1 MATNETRWRKLPI
14 GVIRD
19 EDMDLIADQLA
30 PQLRAAPYMFY
41 LTAMCKADNDGVFD
55 LEDGVIFSRLM
66 RLGTPQDVFT
76 IANLMIKRHI
86 ILRAG
91 ETTRCIFT
99 NWEYP
104 QKEQPRTIADRR
116 AIVAKQIEAEKSA
129 AQIAEFKIQ
138 DEQPIYVSFNSNTS
152 NDNNFF
158 CGLNDKNAENVTKN
172 VFDDKNA
179 KIVVEKNQTERKIER
194 EIERNTQE
202 RIDKIDKTQELQL
215 HPGFRSCQNE
225 QNTEISQNSQKAEP
239 EKEQW
244 EDPQQPAKA
253 GMEQSGSM
261 GKGNHDEKEQAV
273 MNIVQGFFAKNCLG
287 FDVMHNYE
295 ALLSIT
301 DRMIWLSDNR
311 NPPEIVASVFLGQFK
326 KLVEE
331 DGYYKG
337 APLSPMQLMKP
348 GTYEHVLNMASK
360 ILMNKANNQRWQEQE
375 QALRAE
381 IEKEQAVCDS
391 LENEYLRYNID
402 PRDPNRAQKLLVAK
416 ASESKETEPP

>member
-1 MATNETRWRKLPI
+1 MATSDIRWKKLPVGI
-14 GVIRD
+14 IRD
-19 EDMDLIADQLA
+19 EDLDYIADQIA
-30 PQLRAAPYMFY
+30 PELRAAPYMFY
-41 LTAMCKADNDGVFD
+41 MTALCKSDNDGIFD

-66 RLGTPQDVFT
+66 RIGTPQDVFT
-76 IANLMIKRHI
+76 IANLMIKRRI

-91 ETTRCIFT
+91 ETTRCMIA

-104 QKEQPRTIADRR
+104 EKVAPRTLDDRR
-116 AIVAKQIEAEKSA
+116 AIVAKQIEMEKRN
-129 AQIAEFKIQ
+129 AQIAEFTVH
-138 DEQPIYVSFNSNTS
+138 DDAPIAVSFNNNAASN
-152 NDNNFF
+152 NDFF

-172 VFDDKNA
+172 IFDDKNE
-179 KIVVEKNQTERKIER
+179 KNVVEKIETER
-194 EIERNTQE
+194 EIERKIDRNTQE

-215 HPGFRSCQNE
+215 PTGLRSCQSIQTI
-225 QNTEISQNSQKAEP
+225 QNSKSSQKAEP
-239 EKEQW
+239 EKDQW

-337 APLSPMQLMKP
+337 APLSPMQLIKP
-348 GTYEHVLNMASK
+348 GTYEHVLNMTSK
-360 ILMNKANNQRWQEQE
+360 ILLNKSNNQRWQEQE

-381 IEKEQAVCDS
+381 IEKEKAVGDS
-391 LENEYLRYNID
+391 LDNEYLRYNID
-402 PRDPNRAQKLLVAK
+402 PQDPNRSQKLLLAK
-416 ASESKETEPP
+416 AGEKKENEPP